1 MRTETLKPIAT
12 LNTNMTGWTQA
23 TVRFE
28 EAQHADAL
36 VEDVEASPH
45 RASYNEAYEDIARV
59 RLVGYDKHEDVL
71 DLLQAAGPAELAL
84 VADFNDTTDSGG
96 VEVYR
101 PHYSTGWRQTQGGA
115 TCPEASR
122 WSFELSVG
130 GLTET
135 GLRAGN
141 DFTLEEQY
149 GEDERAALT
158 LDEMERISDEVL
170 EQLKTA
176 GHRPRAEEFDRNA

>member
-1 MRTETLKPIAT
+1 MTE
-12 LNTNMTGWTQA
+12 WTQFTA
-23 TVRFE
+23 RFE
-28 EAQHADAL
+28 NEQHADELQEYVDIGETEGAFR
-36 VEDVEASPH
+36 V
-45 RASYNEAYEDIARV
+45 SYNETHGNIARV
-59 RLVGYDKHEDVL
+59 RIVGYGQHDEAVR
-71 DLLQAAGPAELAL
+71 LLEAAGPAELAL

-101 PHYSTGWRQTQGGA
+101 PHYGTGWRQTQGGA
-115 TCPEASR
+115 TCPR
-122 WSFELSVG
+122 FRRGFELSVG

-149 GEDERAALT
+149 GEDEREVVPLN
-158 LDEMERISDEVL
+158 EMERISDEVL

-176 GHRPRAEEFDRNA
+176 ARVSAEEFDRNA